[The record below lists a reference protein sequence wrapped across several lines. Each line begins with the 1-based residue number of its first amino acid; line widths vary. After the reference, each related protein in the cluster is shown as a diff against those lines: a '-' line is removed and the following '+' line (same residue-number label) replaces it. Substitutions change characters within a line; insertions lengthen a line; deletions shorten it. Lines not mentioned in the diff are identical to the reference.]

1 MPSGRKSK
9 YSKELREQI
18 LTFHNQKLPY
28 LEIKKKLNLN
38 MRVSALKGL
47 IYYWEKNLPSP
58 QILNKDI
65 NISANQKPKE
75 EIVSP
80 VPEEQKKTNKGGRD
94 ARTDRGL
101 SKKRCRVNFKN

>member
-9 YSKELREQI
+9 YPKELREQI

-47 IYYWEKNLPSP
+47 IYYWEKNLPFS

-65 NISANQKPKE
+65 NIPIQKPKE

-80 VPEEQKKTNKGGRD
+80 IATEKKKILNQR
-94 ARTDRGL
+94 
-101 SKKRCRVNFKN
+101 KKRRIRWKKKNSLLY